1 MALKQTLCEL
11 PFVNE
16 IFVLLLPVMRWPLN
30 TNRHNPFES
39 ANIQL
44 MSKDVNYR
52 ECLMLLSQPK
62 DMNKLPSE
70 GMNRTEGSEVHSLCH
85 IFAGRL

>member
-1 MALKQTLCEL
+1 MVLKQTLCGL

-16 IFVLLLPVMRWPLN
+16 IFVLLLPVTRWPLN

-70 GMNRTEGSEVHSLCH
+70 GMNRTEGSEVHSLCY
-85 IFAGRL
+85 IFAGKL